1 MSDSGS
7 NGTTEAA
14 FTIEEQDPAPE
25 SIVEGLRTCLQAHNE
40 AASGLRPEARSLSWV
55 LRGADGALIGG
66 LAAEAR
72 YGWLHVRL
80 LWVNAD
86 RRERGAGRA
95 LMAAA
100 EDRARALD
108 LHGLLTDTSSFQA
121 PGFYA
126 RCGFEIVGEVPD
138 LPPGYTTYYLMKRL
152 KAAPPS

>member
-1 MSDSGS
+1 MSDSSS
-7 NGTTEAA
+7 NGTTEDT
-14 FTIEEQDPAPE
+14 FTIEARDPAPD
-25 SIVEGLRTCLQAHNE
+25 SIVEGLRACLQAHNE
-40 AASGLRPEARSLSWV
+40 AATGLSPEARALAWV
-55 LRGADGALIGG
+55 LRGAEGALIGG

-86 RRERGAGRA
+86 RREQGAGRA

-100 EDRARALD
+100 EERARALD

-126 RCGFEIVGEVPD
+126 RCGFEVVGEVPD

-152 KAAPPS
+152 KPASP